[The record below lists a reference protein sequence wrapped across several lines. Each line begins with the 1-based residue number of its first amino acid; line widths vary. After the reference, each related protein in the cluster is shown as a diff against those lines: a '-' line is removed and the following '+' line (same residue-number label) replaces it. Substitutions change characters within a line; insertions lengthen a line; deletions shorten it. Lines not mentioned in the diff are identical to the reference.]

1 MNDCIF
7 CKIIKGEIP
16 SNKVY
21 EDDEI
26 ILVRKERGILIH
38 SDGNTNETLLNAVSF
53 YLEKQGLK
61 NKCRVLHRIDLETTG
76 LVLFSK
82 NLLSYYYINK
92 QMEDEKIKKVY
103 IAKNFNDKE
112 IIKFIQDNKISYSVT
127 DPKNMDGMV
136 EGRHQGII
144 AVIDD
149 YEYVDYRN
157 MLNDNVVVMLDHLE
171 DPHNFGA
178 IIRTCEAAGI
188 KSIIIPKD
196 RSVSVTSTVMKTS
209 AGALEHVNIAMV
221 NNLVNVID
229 DFKDNGFFVYAADMD
244 GRNYKDVDYANKVL
258 LVIGSEGNGVGRLV
272 KKNCDQILA
281 IPMSGH
287 VNSLN
292 ASVAAAILIYGIVNK

>member
-1 MNDCIF
+1 M
-7 CKIIKGEIP
+7 
-16 SNKVY
+16 KVFGKN
-21 EDDEI
+21 
-26 ILVRKERGILIH
+26 VF
-38 SDGNTNETLLNAVSF
+38 NE
-53 YLEKQGLK
+53 LK
-61 NKCRVLHRIDLETTG
+61 DNVK
-76 LVLFSK
+76 S
-82 NLLSYYYINK
+82 
-92 QMEDEKIKKVY
+92 IKKVY

-136 EGRHQGII
+136 DGRHQGII

-149 YEYVDYRN
+149 YEYVDYKN
-157 MLNDNVVVMLDHLE
+157 MMGDNVVVMLDHLE

-229 DFKDNGFFVYAADMD
+229 DFKDNGYFVYAADMD
-244 GRNYKDVDYANKVL
+244 GENYKNVDYANKVL

>member
-1 MNDCIF
+1 M
-7 CKIIKGEIP
+7 
-16 SNKVY
+16 KVFGKN
-21 EDDEI
+21 
-26 ILVRKERGILIH
+26 VF
-38 SDGNTNETLLNAVSF
+38 NE
-53 YLEKQGLK
+53 LK
-61 NKCRVLHRIDLETTG
+61 DNVK
-76 LVLFSK
+76 S
-82 NLLSYYYINK
+82 
-92 QMEDEKIKKVY
+92 IKKVY

-149 YEYVDYRN
+149 YEYVDYKT
-157 MLNDNVVVMLDHLE
+157 MLGDNVVVMLDHLE

-221 NNLVNVID
+221 NNLVNVMD

-244 GRNYKDVDYANKVL
+244 GQNYKDVDFANKVL